1 MNDHYEYPSELFC
14 IKCEDDVEPVIE
26 DRMEPMVKGD
36 ESIEVP
42 YKAAICPKCGSVLC
56 DRDLDYAIIR
66 IARKD
71 GFL

>member
-1 MNDHYEYPSELFC
+1 MSDHYDYPSELFC
-14 IKCEDDVEPVIE
+14 IKCEADVEPVIE
-26 DRMEPMVKGD
+26 DRLEPMVKGD
-36 ESIEVP
+36 EDIEVP